1 MATGKRLTG
10 SEKVRQLQTVLHA
23 KAKEEPGRR
32 FHALIDKVWREDFL
46 AEAYRRVRRNGGTAG
61 VDGENFAAI
70 RSYGVDRWLGELA
83 RDLRDGT
90 YVPKPVRQVLIPKKQ
105 PGKFRPLGI
114 PCIRDRVAQTSALL
128 ALEPI
133 FEADLQPEQYA
144 YRPDRSAH
152 DAVKRVHSRL
162 YKGRNEVVDLDL
174 ADYFGQ
180 IRHADLMK
188 SLARRISDG
197 RMLALIKAW
206 LEMAVEEDD
215 GKGGKRLANRSR
227 KQRKG
232 TPQGSPISP
241 MLSSLYMRR
250 FILGW
255 KVLGHARRFRAEI
268 VNYADDVC
276 VLGKAPAADMLMAVR
291 RLMDG
296 LKLPINERKTRCLRC
311 PEEPFE
317 FLGYRIGRNYR
328 PTGGGAYIGTRPS
341 KASVQSICRKISDRT
356 ARRYGR
362 LSSEVVVDRLNRA
375 LVGWANYFS
384 LGQVSPAYHAVNRH
398 AVRRL
403 RQWLCRKHKTRSG
416 DFVRFPDTRLY
427 DEYGLTRLSRT
438 TMGLPSA
445 KA

>member
-10 SEKVRQLQTVLHA
+10 PEKVRQLQKVLHA

-46 AEAYRRVRRNGGTAG
+46 AEAYRRVRRNRGSAG
-61 VDGENFAAI
+61 VDGEDFADI
-70 RSYGVDRWLGELA
+70 ESYGVERWLGELA

-90 YVPKPVRQVLIPKKQ
+90 YTPKPVRQVLIPKKQ

-128 ALEPI
+128 VLEPI

-144 YRPDRSAH
+144 YRPERGAH
-152 DAVKRVHSRL
+152 DAVRRVHSL
-162 YKGRNEVVDLDL
+162 LNTGHNEVVDLDL
-174 ADYFGQ
+174 ADYYGQ

-206 LEMAVEEDD
+206 LEMPVEEDD
-215 GKGGKRLANRSR
+215 GQGGKRLSNRSR

-241 MLSSLYMRR
+241 LLSNLHMRR

-255 KVLGHARRFRAEI
+255 KVLGHARHFQAEI
-268 VNYADDVC
+268 VNYADDSC
-276 VLGKAPAADMLMAVR
+276 VLGKAPAADMLAAVR

-362 LSSEVVVDRLNRA
+362 LPSEAVVDRLNRA

-384 LGQVSPAYHAVNRH
+384 LGQVSPAYHAV
-398 AVRRL
+398 RRL

-416 DFVRFPDTRLY
+416 AFVRFPDTRLY